1 MSEIRILI
9 CTRGESQYLHEL
21 ILTLQD
27 QISRQSEKVSLGIA
41 CNLSDLGL
49 LLNDIDVVTSVPS
62 GYASTRQAALKL
74 RKPGEG
80 VIFLDDDN
88 IVQSDWL
95 LGLMNST
102 QRYPNHILKGHVNY
116 IDEDYLRTPMLNDGL
131 RSGKELHF
139 AGMSNL
145 YFPSFV
151 VDTERFA
158 FNLDFNQG
166 GEDTE
171 LTFKLWKSGYKIL
184 TLDGFPVFEIVS
196 LNKESPDYLAKRLLD
211 SRIVFDKVVSL
222 HGDYFEKFKR
232 IIPWRIKTLI
242 SHREMQHVFQRFTQK
257 LFFFRKK

>member
-9 CTRGESQYLHEL
+9 CTRGNSQYLPEL

-27 QISRQSEKVSLGIA
+27 QISRHSKRVSLGIA
-41 CNLSDLGL
+41 CNQSDLGIL
-49 LLNDIDVVTSVPS
+49 VNDVDVVMSGPS
-62 GYASTRQAALKL
+62 GYACTRQEALKL

-95 LGLMNST
+95 SGLMNSI

-116 IDEDYLRTPMLNDGL
+116 IDKDYLRIPMLNDGF
-131 RSGKELHF
+131 RSGRELHF

-145 YFPSFV
+145 FFPSFV
-151 VDTERFA
+151 VDSEKFA
-158 FNLDFNQG
+158 FNQDFNHG

-196 LNKESPDYLAKRLLD
+196 LNKKSPEYLAKRLLD
-211 SRIVFDKVVSL
+211 SSIIYDKIVSL
-222 HGDYFEKFKR
+222 HGNYFDKFKR
-232 IIPWRIKTLI
+232 IFPWWIKAII
-242 SHREMQHVFQRFTQK
+242 SHRRMQHVFRRFTQE